1 METYI
6 ASVKEQA
13 LDVLNHAWSVLRA
26 EKKARGYTNKDL
38 ANTSGISE
46 DTVKYLLANK
56 PPKDPRAFPMIMI
69 AMSMELDLNY
79 VFGYTPPVKP
89 DTNVVTI
96 KEDYYVSDII
106 MLSDKRVEDVKTMC
120 EVRLKDRDE
129 MWKIRL
135 DDNNAIWEARYNELK
150 EQNNM
155 SSCVVCK

>member
-13 LDVLNHAWSVLRA
+13 LDILNHAWSVLRT

-46 DTVKYLLANK
+46 DTVKYLLADK

-79 VFGYTPPVKP
+79 VFGYNPPTKP
-89 DTNVVTI
+89 DTSVVTI
-96 KEDYYVSDII
+96 KEDYYVSDI
-106 MLSDKRVEDVKTMC
+106 MKVCESRVEDIKTMC
-120 EVRLKDRDE
+120 ELRIADI
-129 MWKIRL
+129 IR
-135 DDNNAIWEARYNELK
+135 IYEERLK
-150 EQNNM
+150 EQRELFITNDI
-155 SSCVVCK
+155 SPYAILK

>member
-1 METYI
+1 MESYI

-13 LDVLNHAWSVLRA
+13 LDILNHAWSVLRT

-46 DTVKYLLANK
+46 DTVKYLLADK

-79 VFGYTPPVKP
+79 VFGYNPPQKA
-89 DTNVVTI
+89 DTSVVTI

-106 MLSDKRVEDVKTMC
+106 SLCDKRVEDVKAMC
-120 EVRLKDRDE
+120 EQRLSDKDA
-129 MWKIRL
+129 MWERIIR
-135 DDNNAIWEARYNELK
+135 ELK
-150 EQNNM
+150 EQHNI
-155 SSCVVCK
+155 

>member
-1 METYI
+1 MEAYI

-46 DTVKYLLANK
+46 DTVKYLLADK

-69 AMSMELDLNY
+69 AMSMELHLNY
-79 VFGYTPPVKP
+79 VFGYNPPSKP
-89 DTNVVTI
+89 DTSVVTI

-106 MLSDKRVEDVKTMC
+106 MLSDKRVEDVKAMC
-120 EVRLKDRDE
+120 EQRLADKDAMYERIIKE
-129 MWKIRL
+129 I
-135 DDNNAIWEARYNELK
+135 K
-150 EQNNM
+150 EQHNI
-155 SSCVVCK
+155 

>member
-1 METYI
+1 MEAYI

-38 ANTSGISE
+38 ANLSGVSE
-46 DTVKYLLANK
+46 DTVKYQLADK

-79 VFGYTPPVKP
+79 VFGYNPPSKP
-89 DTNVVTI
+89 DTSVVTI

-106 MLSDKRVEDVKTMC
+106 MLSDKRVEDVKSMC
-120 EVRLKDRDE
+120 ELRIADLTRMYE
-129 MWKIRL
+129 ER
-135 DDNNAIWEARYNELK
+135 LK
-150 EQNNM
+150 EQI
-155 SSCVVCK
+155 KILK

>member
-1 METYI
+1 MESYI

-13 LDVLNHAWSVLRA
+13 LDILNHAWSVLRT

-46 DTVKYLLANK
+46 DTVKYLLADK

-79 VFGYTPPVKP
+79 VFGYNPPQKA
-89 DTNVVTI
+89 DTSVVTI

-106 MLSDKRVEDVKTMC
+106 SLCDKRVEDVKAMC
-120 EVRLKDRDE
+120 EQRLADKDA
-129 MWKIRL
+129 MWQ
-135 DDNNAIWEARYNELK
+135 ARYDDLK
-150 EQNNM
+150 EMM
-155 SSCVVCK
+155 SK

>member
-1 METYI
+1 MEAYI

-46 DTVKYLLANK
+46 DTVKYLLADK

-89 DTNVVTI
+89 DTSVVTI

-106 MLSDKRVEDVKTMC
+106 TLSDKRVEDVKAMC
-120 EVRLKDRDE
+120 ELRIADI
-129 MWKIRL
+129 IRMY
-135 DDNNAIWEARYNELK
+135 EERLK
-150 EQNNM
+150 EQKGHEPNRY
-155 SSCVVCK
+155 VTL

>member
-1 METYI
+1 MEAYI

-13 LDVLNHAWSVLRA
+13 LDILNHAWSVLRA

-38 ANTSGISE
+38 ANTSGVSE
-46 DTVKYLLANK
+46 DTVKYLLADK

-79 VFGYTPPVKP
+79 VFGYNPPSKP

-106 MLSDKRVEDVKTMC
+106 NLCDKRVEDVKAMC
-120 EVRLKDRDE
+120 EQRLADKDAMYER
-129 MWKIRL
+129 II
-135 DDNNAIWEARYNELK
+135 AELK
-150 EQNNM
+150 GPEY
-155 SSCVVCK
+155 SSIVRFD

>member
-13 LDVLNHAWSVLRA
+13 LDILNHAWSVLRA

-46 DTVKYLLANK
+46 DTVKYLLADK

-79 VFGYTPPVKP
+79 VFGYNPPQKA
-89 DTNVVTI
+89 DTSVVTI

-106 MLSDKRVEDVKTMC
+106 NLCDKRVEDVKAMC
-120 EVRLKDRDE
+120 EARLKDKDE
-129 MWKIRL
+129 MCELRL
-135 DDNNAIWEARYNELK
+135 ADNNAMWEARYNDLK
-150 EQNNM
+150 EM
-155 SSCVVCK
+155 TK

>member
-1 METYI
+1 MESYI

-13 LDVLNHAWSVLRA
+13 LDILNHAWSVLRT

-46 DTVKYLLANK
+46 DTVKYLLADK

-79 VFGYTPPVKP
+79 VFGYNPPQKA
-89 DTNVVTI
+89 DTSVVTI

-106 MLSDKRVEDVKTMC
+106 SLCDKRVEDVKAMC
-120 EVRLKDRDE
+120 ELRLADKDIMYERIIME
-129 MWKIRL
+129 I
-135 DDNNAIWEARYNELK
+135 K
-150 EQNNM
+150 EQHNI
-155 SSCVVCK
+155 

>member
-1 METYI
+1 MESYI

-13 LDVLNHAWSVLRA
+13 LGVLNHAWSVLRT

-46 DTVKYLLANK
+46 DTVKYLLADK

-79 VFGYTPPVKP
+79 VFGYTPPTKP

-96 KEDYYVSDII
+96 KEDYYVSDI
-106 MLSDKRVEDVKTMC
+106 LKVCESRVDDVKSIC
-120 EVRLKDRDE
+120 ELRLKDKDE
-129 MWKIRL
+129 MCELRIA
-135 DDNNAIWEARYNELK
+135 DNNAMWEARYNDLK
-150 EQNNM
+150 EM
-155 SSCVVCK
+155 MK

>member
-1 METYI
+1 MEAYI

-13 LDVLNHAWSVLRA
+13 LDILNHAWSVLRT

-46 DTVKYLLANK
+46 DTVKYLLADR

-79 VFGYTPPVKP
+79 VFGYNPPQKA
-89 DTNVVTI
+89 DTSVVTI

-106 MLSDKRVEDVKTMC
+106 SLCDKRVEDVKAMC
-120 EVRLKDRDE
+120 EQRLADKDAMYERIIKE
-129 MWKIRL
+129 I
-135 DDNNAIWEARYNELK
+135 K
-150 EQNNM
+150 EQ
-155 SSCVVCK
+155 KR

>member
-46 DTVKYLLANK
+46 DTVKYLLADK

-89 DTNVVTI
+89 DASVVTI

-106 MLSDKRVEDVKTMC
+106 MLSDKRVEDVKAMC
-120 EVRLKDRDE
+120 EQRLADKDAMWERIIMELKD
-129 MWKIRL
+129 K
-135 DDNNAIWEARYNELK
+135 K
-150 EQNNM
+150 
-155 SSCVVCK
+155 

>member
-1 METYI
+1 MEAYI

-13 LDVLNHAWSVLRA
+13 LDVLNHAWSVLRT

-46 DTVKYLLANK
+46 DTVKYLLADK

-79 VFGYTPPVKP
+79 VFGYTPPTKP
-89 DTNVVTI
+89 DTSVVTI

-106 MLSDKRVEDVKTMC
+106 MLSDKRVEDVKAMC
-120 EVRLKDRDE
+120 ELRLKDKDE
-129 MWKIRL
+129 MYERII
-135 DDNNAIWEARYNELK
+135 AELK
-150 EQNNM
+150 GKKEI
-155 SSCVVCK
+155 SPYVTLD

>member
-13 LDVLNHAWSVLRA
+13 LDVLNHAWSVLRT

-46 DTVKYLLANK
+46 DTVKYLLADK

-79 VFGYTPPVKP
+79 VFGYTPPTKP
-89 DTNVVTI
+89 DASVVTI

-106 MLSDKRVEDVKTMC
+106 MLSDKRVEDVKAMC
-120 EVRLKDRDE
+120 ELRLADKDAMYER
-129 MWKIRL
+129 II
-135 DDNNAIWEARYNELK
+135 AELK
-150 EQNNM
+150 GQKEI
-155 SSCVVCK
+155 SPYATFK

>member
-13 LDVLNHAWSVLRA
+13 LGVLNHAWSALRT

-46 DTVKYLLANK
+46 DTVKYLLADK

-79 VFGYTPPVKP
+79 VFGYTPPTKP
-89 DTNVVTI
+89 DASVVTI
-96 KEDYYVSDII
+96 KEDCYVSDII
-106 MLSDKRVEDVKTMC
+106 MLSDKRVEDVKAMC
-120 EVRLKDRDE
+120 ELRIADITRMYETMLID
-129 MWKIRL
+129 
-135 DDNNAIWEARYNELK
+135 ARGTKPISPYITID
-150 EQNNM
+150 
-155 SSCVVCK
+155 

>member
-1 METYI
+1 MESYI

-13 LDVLNHAWSVLRA
+13 LDILNHAWSVLRT

-46 DTVKYLLANK
+46 DTVKYLLADK

-79 VFGYTPPVKP
+79 VFGYNPPQKA
-89 DTNVVTI
+89 DTSVVTI

-106 MLSDKRVEDVKTMC
+106 SLCDKRVDDVKAMC
-120 EVRLKDRDE
+120 EQRLADKDAMWERIIRELKDKKE
-129 MWKIRL
+129 ISP
-135 DDNNAIWEARYNELK
+135 YVTLK
-150 EQNNM
+150 
-155 SSCVVCK
+155 

>member
-13 LDVLNHAWSVLRA
+13 LDVLNHAWSVLRT

-46 DTVKYLLANK
+46 DTVKYLLADK

-89 DTNVVTI
+89 DTSVVTI

-106 MLSDKRVEDVKTMC
+106 MLSDKRVEDVKAMC
-120 EVRLKDRDE
+120 ELRLADKDAMYERIIAELKDKKE
-129 MWKIRL
+129 TSSYVKI
-135 DDNNAIWEARYNELK
+135 D
-150 EQNNM
+150 
-155 SSCVVCK
+155 